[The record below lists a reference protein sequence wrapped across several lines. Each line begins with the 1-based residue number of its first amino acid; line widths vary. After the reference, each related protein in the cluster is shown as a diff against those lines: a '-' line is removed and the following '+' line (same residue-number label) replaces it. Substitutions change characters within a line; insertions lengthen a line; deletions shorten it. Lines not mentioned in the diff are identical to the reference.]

1 MLLGSS
7 SLSSTM
13 ANSQV
18 AKHDTLEIE
27 KVPELRDEL
36 PFDPDEDLSNE
47 EKKQIVSTV
56 WSREWH

>member
-1 MLLGSS
+1 
-7 SLSSTM
+7 M